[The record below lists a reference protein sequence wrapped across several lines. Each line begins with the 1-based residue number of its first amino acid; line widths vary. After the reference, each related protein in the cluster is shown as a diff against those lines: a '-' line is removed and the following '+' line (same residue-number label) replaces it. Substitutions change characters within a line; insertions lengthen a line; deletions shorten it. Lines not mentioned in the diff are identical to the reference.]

1 MFIPK
6 WLLKNILRQLE
17 DNEIRIKRLEL
28 IQLRQAQNRIES
40 AKKEIAD
47 LNTRE
52 TSNFKKYS
60 TIEEIIQKSRGG
72 EPNCSQKKEDIP
84 H

>member
-6 WLLKNILRQLE
+6 WLLENILRQLE

-28 IQLRQAQNRIES
+28 IQLQQAQNRVES
-40 AKKEIAD
+40 AQKEIAD

-60 TIEEIIQKSRGG
+60 TIEEIIQKS
-72 EPNCSQKKEDIP
+72 S
-84 H
+84 

>member
-6 WLLKNILRQLE
+6 WLLENILRQLE

-28 IQLRQAQNRIES
+28 IQLQQAQNRIEN
-40 AKKEIAD
+40 AQKEIAD

-52 TSNFKKYS
+52 TSNFKKVFNY
-60 TIEEIIQKSRGG
+60 
-72 EPNCSQKKEDIP
+72 
-84 H
+84 

>member
-6 WLLKNILRQLE
+6 WLLENILRQLE

-28 IQLRQAQNRIES
+28 IQLQQAQNRIEN
-40 AKKEIAD
+40 AQKEIAD

-60 TIEEIIQKSRGG
+60 TIEEIIQKS
-72 EPNCSQKKEDIP
+72 S
-84 H
+84 

>member
-6 WLLKNILRQLE
+6 WLLENILRQLE

-28 IQLRQAQNRIES
+28 IQLQQAQNRIES
-40 AKKEIAD
+40 AQKEIAD

-60 TIEEIIQKSRGG
+60 TIEEIIQKS
-72 EPNCSQKKEDIP
+72 S
-84 H
+84 

>member
-28 IQLRQAQNRIES
+28 IQLWQAQNRIES

-60 TIEEIIQKSRGG
+60 TIEEIIQKS
-72 EPNCSQKKEDIP
+72 S
-84 H
+84 

>member
-60 TIEEIIQKSRGG
+60 TIEEIIQKS
-72 EPNCSQKKEDIP
+72 S
-84 H
+84 

>member
-1 MFIPK
+1 MFMPK

-60 TIEEIIQKSRGG
+60 TIEEIIQKS
-72 EPNCSQKKEDIP
+72 S
-84 H
+84 

>member
-28 IQLRQAQNRIES
+28 IQLRKAQNRIEI
-40 AKKEIAD
+40 AKKDISD

-60 TIEEIIQKSRGG
+60 TIEEIIQKS
-72 EPNCSQKKEDIP
+72 S
-84 H
+84 

>member
-6 WLLKNILRQLE
+6 WLLRNILRQLE

-60 TIEEIIQKSRGG
+60 TIEEIIQKS
-72 EPNCSQKKEDIP
+72 S
-84 H
+84 

>member
-6 WLLKNILRQLE
+6 WLFENILRQLE

-28 IQLRQAQNRIES
+28 IQLQQAQNRIES
-40 AKKEIAD
+40 AQKEIAD

-60 TIEEIIQKSRGG
+60 TIEEIIQKS
-72 EPNCSQKKEDIP
+72 I
-84 H
+84 

>member
-17 DNEIRIKRLEL
+17 DNESRIKRLEL

-60 TIEEIIQKSRGG
+60 TIEEIIQKS
-72 EPNCSQKKEDIP
+72 S
-84 H
+84 

>member
-52 TSNFKKYS
+52 TSNFQMYS
-60 TIEEIIQKSRGG
+60 TIEEIIQKS
-72 EPNCSQKKEDIP
+72 S
-84 H
+84 